1 MPEGDLSAT
10 SQHAICTPD
19 WWNPSKIIG
28 LITLKVTGKVT
39 MTRHIR
45 ELVTRVPD
53 REAGGSY
60 STWSR
65 WTVVQGF
72 LHSRTSGQH
81 SPNPRTSLQCS
92 LPPLHVEGLG
102 GRRRRRNY
110 QICSAEA
117 SEGKNTKKE
126 KNKTNVSKAEYSGL
140 ATLFNGFN
148 MVKKCMYCKSNWVI
162 QRWMWSVIAVQFLW
176 RFFLFIIMLTVI
188 KTGRKAL
195 KVLPVFK
202 EVS

>member
-10 SQHAICTPD
+10 SQHAICTQD
-19 WWNPSKIIG
+19 WWNPSKITG

-53 REAGGSY
+53 REAGMSY

-72 LHSRTSGQH
+72 LHSHTSGQH
-81 SPNPRTSLQCS
+81 SPNPQTSLQCS

-110 QICSAEA
+110 QLCSAEA
-117 SEGKNTKKE
+117 SEGKWGFNTKKE
-126 KNKTNVSKAEYSGL
+126 KKQ
-140 ATLFNGFN
+140 
-148 MVKKCMYCKSNWVI
+148 MYLRLNI
-162 QRWMWSVIAVQFLW
+162 QRWMWSVIAAQFLW
-176 RFFLFIIMLTVI
+176 RFLLFIMMLTVI
-188 KTGRKAL
+188 KTGSKAL

-202 EVS
+202 